1 MSCGGRLLRR
11 GNGQKAEALGSS
23 ASRQGKEAMQT
34 YSCQHCGLSAR
45 TIFDLFLHIFTQ
57 HMHKDVGL
65 TRKEVRRLLRE
76 ARPLD
81 MSGHVISKN

>member
-1 MSCGGRLLRR
+1 MCPLSQER
-11 GNGQKAEALGSS
+11 EI
-23 ASRQGKEAMQT
+23 MQT
-34 YSCQHCGLSAR
+34 YSCQHCGLCSNS
-45 TIFDLFLHIFTQ
+45 TFDLFLHIFTQ

-81 MSGHVISKN
+81 MSNWVVCRN